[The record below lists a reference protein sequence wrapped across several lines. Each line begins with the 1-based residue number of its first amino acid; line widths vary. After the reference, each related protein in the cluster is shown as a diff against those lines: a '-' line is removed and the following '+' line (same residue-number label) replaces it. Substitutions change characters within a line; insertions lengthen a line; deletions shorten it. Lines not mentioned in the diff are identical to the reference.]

1 MKVFKVHII
10 QNLRKFDPYRLKS
23 RPDRCGRI
31 YGYSLHTQYI
41 LIYSEVPLERTGWVY
56 KKKVRYNGLFVLT
69 VVRPVSVLFIVKSII
84 TNK

>member
-41 LIYSEVPLERTGWVY
+41 NFNSAWLIAAAVWSKNSKNVTFL
-56 KKKVRYNGLFVLT
+56 LL
-69 VVRPVSVLFIVKSII
+69 
-84 TNK
+84 